1 MTTHLH
7 PNIAPLLT
15 LSNRERRDAIEATK
29 WIPYTRSQEVITQM
43 RNMVRKVASHR
54 PQNMLI
60 VGVTNNGKTS
70 ILRKFVDEHAPAP
83 RNSDGRLIWP
93 VFYVQAPAE
102 PDEKRFYNGILERAC
117 VPYRLADTASKKQ
130 QQVIHILKHMEV
142 KVLVIDEI
150 HNILAGSQSKQRV
163 FLNVI
168 RHLCNELMIP
178 FVCAGIETAANAMH
192 YDAQLSN
199 RFEPEVLPNWGM
211 NDEYLRLLLSFEQLL
226 PIKEESVLTEE
237 AIAYK
242 LLSMSEGTIGE
253 LSNLL
258 KLAAVTAI
266 ENKTERITLSL
277 LSKLKYTVPSER
289 MKVAKHLK
297 PKP

>member
-1 MTTHLH
+1 MTTHLA
-7 PNIAPLLT
+7 PEIAPLLE
-15 LSNRERRDAIEATK
+15 LSDWERRNAIESTK
-29 WIPYTRSQEVITQM
+29 WIPYTRAQEVIMQM
-43 RNMVRKVASHR
+43 RNMVRQVASHR

-70 ILRKFVDEHAPAP
+70 ILRKFVAEYAPSP
-83 RNSDGRLIWP
+83 RDSDGRLIWP

-117 VPYRLADTASKKQ
+117 VPFRLADTASKKQ
-130 QQVIHILKHMEV
+130 QQVIHVLKHMEV

-150 HNILAGSQSKQRV
+150 HNILVGSQSKQRV

-192 YDAQLSN
+192 YDTQLSN
-199 RFEPEVLPNWGM
+199 RFEPEILPNWGM
-211 NDEYLRLLLSFEQLL
+211 NDDYIRLLLNFEELL
-226 PIKEESVLTEE
+226 PIKEESFLADED
-237 AIAYK
+237 IAYK

-258 KLAAVTAI
+258 KLAAITAI
-266 ENKTERITLSL
+266 ENKTEKITVSL